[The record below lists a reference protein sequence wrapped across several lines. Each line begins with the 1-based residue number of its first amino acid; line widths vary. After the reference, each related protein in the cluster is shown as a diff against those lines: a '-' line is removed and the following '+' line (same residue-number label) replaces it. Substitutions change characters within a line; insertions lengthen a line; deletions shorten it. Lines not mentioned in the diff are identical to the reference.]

1 MPKHNLLVADADPRT
16 LRILDV
22 ALRRAGFAVA
32 TAGDGGEALRRIQRA
47 VPDLVLA
54 DTGLP
59 TQDGFELCRTLRADD
74 RFGTIPI
81 LLMSSDRDPDM
92 RLRAGE
98 AGADDFFDK
107 PVLVKE
113 LVARVRELIS
123 ERVAA
128 ARAAP
133 ARPAVPAAAAL
144 SGSVGDLGLVD
155 LFNSLETW
163 QKSGVVH
170 CEDGERTAL
179 VWVRD
184 GQVVD
189 AEVETLVGEAA
200 FYRLLG
206 WETGSFRVEFGPVAR
221 TPRTEAGT
229 QALLL
234 EGMRRIDEAGRL
246 ADILPPET
254 VLSVDF
260 DVLARRLGD
269 LPDEVNGVLR
279 LIDGRRTL
287 REVIAGSSL
296 DDLSTLAVAQRLLG
310 SGVVRKEDQPA
321 SDEAPKKPS
330 LDEWLG
336 SEPMVWTQAPKDETP
351 IGAEAEAADH
361 HLEELFAEPLG
372 PPPPD
377 LHIVHFPP
385 AIGTRRDR
393 LSRENAEANEA
404 IAAGKP
410 VRLTRIV
417 EMPPAPDGS
426 DAVPE
431 EARRASDA
439 VGAAAQRFAPDPVLA
454 RIVPWAEQ
462 RWRTWTPADKGGG
475 IAPVPANGGG
485 AAAVPAPMPAPVR
498 IGRLTPPSP
507 APPSPPPVAQVTP
520 APPPPAARTGRRW
533 IALVAMA
540 CVGGIAVAIA
550 FRPWRTAVVPP
561 AAPTPV
567 AEAPPAAAPAVE
579 AKPSA
584 APATA
589 SPPPAAAAP
598 ARPSSAEE
606 FARALREGDA
616 LLKRGQYR
624 AAARELRKAVQIDGK
639 SVPALVSLG
648 DALLEADDAKSALAP
663 LRQAAALDPRSAR
676 AQLLLGTAYQSVG
689 RKSDALKSYRRYL
702 ELEPQ
707 GEFAGD
713 VRAILSNLART
724 R

>member
-81 LLMSSDRDPDM
+81 LLMSSDRDPQI
-92 RLRAGE
+92 RIRAGE
-98 AGADDFFDK
+98 AGADDCFEK

-113 LVARVRELIS
+113 LVARVRELIA
-123 ERVAA
+123 ERMAA

-133 ARPAVPAAAAL
+133 VRPATPAAL

-163 QKSGVVH
+163 QKSAVVH
-170 CEDGERTAL
+170 CEDGERTAR
-179 VWVRD
+179 VWVQS
-184 GQVVD
+184 GQVID
-189 AEVETLVGEAA
+189 AEVETLAGEAA

-206 WETGSFRVEFGPVAR
+206 WEKGSFRVEFGSIAR

-234 EGMRRIDEAGRL
+234 EGMRRIDEAARL
-246 ADILPPET
+246 VDQLPPTT
-254 VLSVDF
+254 VLGVDF

-296 DDLSTLAVAQRLLG
+296 DDLSTLAVAQRLLAD
-310 SGVVRKEDQPA
+310 GVVRKEEQPA
-321 SDEAPKKPS
+321 SEEAPKKPS

-336 SEPMVWTQAPKDETP
+336 SEPMVWTPATKPQDEQP
-351 IGAEAEAADH
+351 AMPEARADDD
-361 HLEELFAEPLG
+361 LEEVSAEPLG

-377 LHIVHFPP
+377 LRIVRFPG
-385 AIGTRRDR
+385 ATGTRRER
-393 LSRENAEANEA
+393 LLRENEAANDA
-404 IAAGKP
+404 IAAGEP

-431 EARRASDA
+431 ERRRASDA
-439 VGAAAQRFAPDPVLA
+439 VGEAAQRFAPDPVLA
-454 RIVPWAEQ
+454 RVIPWSEQ

-475 IAPVPANGGG
+475 IAPVPA
-485 AAAVPAPMPAPVR
+485 ASASTAVPEATTLARIGPATPPTAAPAIPASAPRAPM
-498 IGRLTPPSP
+498 
-507 APPSPPPVAQVTP
+507 Q
-520 APPPPAARTGRRW
+520 PPARAGKRW

-540 CVGGIAVAIA
+540 CAGGVAVAIA
-550 FRPWRTAVVPP
+550 FKPWRTSVVSTPSPAPP
-561 AAPTPV
+561 PV
-567 AEAPPAAAPAVE
+567 AEATPPAAAVE
-579 AKPSA
+579 AKAPA
-584 APATA
+584 APANG
-589 SPPPAAAAP
+589 PAAQPSAAP
-598 ARPSSAEE
+598 ARPSSADEYS
-606 FARALREGDA
+606 RAFQEGES
-616 LLKRGQYR
+616 LLKRGRYR
-624 AAARELRKAVQIDGK
+624 AAAQELRKAVQINGK
-639 SVPALVSLG
+639 SVPALLALG
-648 DALLEADDAKSALAP
+648 DALLEADDARSALAP
-663 LRQAAALDPRSAR
+663 LQQAAALEPRSAR

-689 RKSDALKSYRRYL
+689 RKADALRAYRRYL
-702 ELEPQ
+702 DLDPQ

-713 VRAILSNLART
+713 VRAILTNLARS

>member
-59 TQDGFELCRTLRADD
+59 TQDGFELCRTLRADE

-81 LLMSSDRDPDM
+81 LLMSSDRDPDI
-92 RLRAGE
+92 RIRAGE
-98 AGADDFFDK
+98 AGADDFFEK

-113 LVARVRELIS
+113 MVVRVRELIAQ
-123 ERVAA
+123 RVAA
-128 ARAAP
+128 TRAPPVRAP
-133 ARPAVPAAAAL
+133 TPAAL

-163 QKSGVVH
+163 QKNAIIH
-170 CEDGERTAL
+170 CEDGERTARI
-179 VWVRD
+179 WVQA

-189 AEVETLVGEAA
+189 AEVENLAGEAA
-200 FYRLLG
+200 FYRLLS
-206 WETGSFRVEFGPVAR
+206 WEKGTFRVEFGSFPR
-221 TPRTEAGT
+221 TSRTEAGT

-234 EGMRRIDEAGRL
+234 EGMRRIDEAARL
-246 ADILPPET
+246 ADLLPPTT
-254 VLSVDF
+254 VLGVDF

-279 LIDGRRTL
+279 LVDGRRTL

-296 DDLSTLAVAQRLLG
+296 DDLSTLAVVQRLLAD
-310 SGVVRKEDQPA
+310 GVVRKEDQPA
-321 SDEAPKKPS
+321 KEEASKKPS

-336 SEPMVWTQAPKDETP
+336 SEPMVWTPAPKPQDEQPATS
-351 IGAEAEAADH
+351 EARVDDD
-361 HLEELFAEPLG
+361 LEEVSAEPLG

-377 LHIVHFPP
+377 LRIVHFP
-385 AIGTRRDR
+385 AATGTRRER
-393 LSRENAEANEA
+393 LVRENAAANEA

-431 EARRASDA
+431 ERRRASDA
-439 VGAAAQRFAPDPVLA
+439 VGEVAQRFAPDPVLA
-454 RIVPWAEQ
+454 RVIPWAEQ

-475 IAPVPANGGG
+475 IAPPPRSSVS
-485 AAAVPAPMPAPVR
+485 AAVGEPAPPR
-498 IGRLTPPSP
+498 IGPATPPSAPSAIP
-507 APPSPPPVAQVTP
+507 APPLRETTAPP
-520 APPPPAARTGRRW
+520 APRATRRW
-533 IALVAMA
+533 IALVAIA
-540 CVGGIAVAIA
+540 CAGGAVIAIS
-550 FRPWRTAVVPP
+550 FRPWRTATVVTPAPPPVAETTPP
-561 AAPTPV
+561 AAPP
-567 AEAPPAAAPAVE
+567 VE
-579 AKPSA
+579 AKSPPAPAKAAASPAQAQA
-584 APATA
+584 AP
-589 SPPPAAAAP
+589 P
-598 ARPSSAEE
+598 RLSSADEYS
-606 FARALREGDA
+606 RALQEGES
-616 LLKRGQYR
+616 LLQRGRYR
-624 AAARELRKAVQIDGK
+624 AAAQELRKAVQIDGK
-639 SVPALVSLG
+639 SVPALLSLG
-648 DALLEADDAKSALAP
+648 DALLEADDARSALAP
-663 LRQAAALDPRSAR
+663 LQQAAALDPRSAR
-676 AQLLLGTAYQSVG
+676 AHLLLGTAYQSVG
-689 RKSDALKSYRRYL
+689 RKADALKAYRRYL
-702 ELEPQ
+702 DLEPQ

-713 VRAILSNLART
+713 VRAILTNLARS

>member
-81 LLMSSDRDPDM
+81 LLMSSDRDPQI
-92 RLRAGE
+92 RIRAGE
-98 AGADDFFDK
+98 AGADDCFEK

-113 LVARVRELIS
+113 LVARVRELIA
-123 ERVAA
+123 ERMAA

-133 ARPAVPAAAAL
+133 VRPATPAAL

-163 QKSGVVH
+163 QKSAVVH
-170 CEDGERTAL
+170 CEDGERTAR
-179 VWVRD
+179 VWVQS
-184 GQVVD
+184 GQVID
-189 AEVETLVGEAA
+189 AEVETLAGEAA

-206 WETGSFRVEFGPVAR
+206 WEKGSFRVEFGSIAR

-234 EGMRRIDEAGRL
+234 EGMRRIDEAARL
-246 ADILPPET
+246 VDQLPPTT
-254 VLSVDF
+254 VLGVDF

-296 DDLSTLAVAQRLLG
+296 DDLSTLAVAQRLLAD
-310 SGVVRKEDQPA
+310 GVVRKEEKPA
-321 SDEAPKKPS
+321 SEEAPKKPS

-336 SEPMVWTQAPKDETP
+336 SEPMVWTPATKPQDEQP
-351 IGAEAEAADH
+351 AMPEARADDD
-361 HLEELFAEPLG
+361 LEEVSAEPLG

-377 LHIVHFPP
+377 LRIVRFPG
-385 AIGTRRDR
+385 ATGTRRER
-393 LSRENAEANEA
+393 LLRENEAANDA
-404 IAAGKP
+404 IAAGEP

-431 EARRASDA
+431 ERRRASDA
-439 VGAAAQRFAPDPVLA
+439 VGEAAQRFAPDPVLA
-454 RIVPWAEQ
+454 RVIPWSEQ

-475 IAPVPANGGG
+475 IAPVPA
-485 AAAVPAPMPAPVR
+485 ASASTAVPEATTLARIGPATPPTAAPAIPASAPRAPM
-498 IGRLTPPSP
+498 
-507 APPSPPPVAQVTP
+507 Q
-520 APPPPAARTGRRW
+520 PPARAGKRW

-540 CVGGIAVAIA
+540 CAGGVAVAIA
-550 FRPWRTAVVPP
+550 FKPWRTSVVSTPSPAPP
-561 AAPTPV
+561 PV
-567 AEAPPAAAPAVE
+567 AEATPPAAAVE
-579 AKPSA
+579 AKAPA
-584 APATA
+584 APANG
-589 SPPPAAAAP
+589 PAAQPSAAP
-598 ARPSSAEE
+598 ARPSSADEYS
-606 FARALREGDA
+606 RAFQEGES
-616 LLKRGQYR
+616 LLKRGRYR
-624 AAARELRKAVQIDGK
+624 AAAQELRKAVQINGK
-639 SVPALVSLG
+639 SVPALLALG
-648 DALLEADDAKSALAP
+648 DALLEADDARSALAP
-663 LRQAAALDPRSAR
+663 LQQAAALEPRSAR

-689 RKSDALKSYRRYL
+689 RKADALRAYRRYL
-702 ELEPQ
+702 DLDPQ

-713 VRAILSNLART
+713 VRAILTNLARS

>member
-81 LLMSSDRDPDM
+81 LLMSSDRDPQI
-92 RLRAGE
+92 RIRAGE
-98 AGADDFFDK
+98 AGADDCFEK

-113 LVARVRELIS
+113 LVARVRELIA
-123 ERVAA
+123 ERMAA

-133 ARPAVPAAAAL
+133 VRPATPAAL

-163 QKSGVVH
+163 QKSAVVH
-170 CEDGERTAL
+170 CEDGERTAR
-179 VWVRD
+179 VWVQS
-184 GQVVD
+184 GQVID
-189 AEVETLVGEAA
+189 AEVETLAGEAA

-206 WETGSFRVEFGPVAR
+206 WEKGSFRVEFGSIAR

-234 EGMRRIDEAGRL
+234 EGMRRIDEAARL
-246 ADILPPET
+246 VDRLPPTT
-254 VLSVDF
+254 VLGVDF

-296 DDLSTLAVAQRLLG
+296 DDLSTLAVAQRLLAD
-310 SGVVRKEDQPA
+310 GVVRKEEQPA
-321 SDEAPKKPS
+321 SEEAPKKPS

-336 SEPMVWTQAPKDETP
+336 SEPMVWTPATKPQDEQP
-351 IGAEAEAADH
+351 AMPEARADDD
-361 HLEELFAEPLG
+361 LEEVSAEPLG

-377 LHIVHFPP
+377 LRIVRFPG
-385 AIGTRRDR
+385 ATGTRRER
-393 LSRENAEANEA
+393 LLRENEAANDA
-404 IAAGKP
+404 IAAGEP

-431 EARRASDA
+431 ERRRASDA
-439 VGAAAQRFAPDPVLA
+439 VGEAAQRFAPDPVLA
-454 RIVPWAEQ
+454 RVIPWSEQ
-462 RWRTWTPADKGGG
+462 RWRAWTPADKGGG
-475 IAPVPANGGG
+475 IAPIRADGEGTAAPDVP
-485 AAAVPAPMPAPVR
+485 PVR
-498 IGRLTPPSP
+498 IGRITPPS
-507 APPSPPPVAQVTP
+507 AEAATAAE
-520 APPPPAARTGRRW
+520 APPPPPPVPRAGRRR

-540 CVGGIAVAIA
+540 CVGGVAIAIA
-550 FRPWRTAVVPP
+550 FRPWRTATVSTSAPP
-561 AAPTPV
+561 PV
-567 AEAPPAAAPAVE
+567 AEATPPAAAPVETKAPAVPAPTE
-579 AKPSA
+579 A
-584 APATA
+584 APSKA
-589 SPPPAAAAP
+589 SPAP
-598 ARPSSAEE
+598 FSADEY
-606 FARALREGDA
+606 ARALQEGES
-616 LLKRGQYR
+616 LLKRGRYR
-624 AAARELRKAVQIDGK
+624 AAAQELRKAVQIDGK
-639 SVPALVSLG
+639 SVPALLALG
-648 DALLEADDAKSALAP
+648 DALLDADDARSAIAP
-663 LRQAAALDPRSAR
+663 LHQAAALEPRSGR
-676 AQLLLGTAYQSVG
+676 ADLLLGTAYQSAG
-689 RKSDALKSYRRYL
+689 RKADALKAYRRYL
-702 ELEPQ
+702 DLEPQ

-713 VRAILSNLART
+713 VRAILTNLART
-724 R
+724 RCRSGRPDP